1 MKIDRRYY
9 CFGCGEKGDAI
20 DFVAKFYGIGKKKI
34 LWPVRMKYDKI
45 SVKAYGTEFTNSHYE
60 NIKKVYNI
68 WICMNPPKNRENSIS
83 FRKICQSSISG

>member
-34 LWPVRMKYDKI
+34 LWPVRLKYDKI
-45 SVKAYGTEFTNSHYE
+45 SVKA
-60 NIKKVYNI
+60 
-68 WICMNPPKNRENSIS
+68 RE
-83 FRKICQSSISG
+83 